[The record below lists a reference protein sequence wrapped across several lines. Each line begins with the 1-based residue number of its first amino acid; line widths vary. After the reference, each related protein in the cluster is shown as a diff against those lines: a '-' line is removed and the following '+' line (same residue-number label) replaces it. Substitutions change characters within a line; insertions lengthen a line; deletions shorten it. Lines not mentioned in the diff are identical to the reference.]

1 MILLIDAGNSIITI
15 GLHNGQKIEKTFTLE
30 TKKIKTKDE
39 FALFLISI
47 LNLNNI
53 DKDNITGAAIA
64 SVVPSINNALNDA
77 LDSYFGI
84 KPILIEPGI
93 KTGIK
98 LKVDN
103 PKEVG
108 ADLIADALAGH
119 VKYKKNLLIINCG
132 TATKY
137 SVVNEDG
144 EFIGV
149 AIAPGFQIGSE
160 GLFKKT
166 AQLPDV
172 GLKMPK
178 DPIGKNSVDSIAS
191 GLFYSYACSI
201 KCYIALIKE
210 HYGNDLIVILSGGV
224 SRYFSEYLKKEI
236 HYADLNLTLEGLKII
251 YDKNRNETT

>member
-15 GLHNGQKIEKTFTLE
+15 GLHNGRNIERTFTLE

-53 DKDNITGAAIA
+53 DKKDITGASIA
-64 SVVPSINNALNDA
+64 SVVPSINNALTEA
-77 LDSYFGI
+77 LETYFDL
-84 KPILIEPGI
+84 KPIIIEPGI

-108 ADLIADALAGH
+108 ADLIADALAGY

-137 SVVNEDG
+137 SVVTEDG

-201 KCYIALIKE
+201 KSYIALIKE

-251 YDKNRNETT
+251 YDKNKNEIT

>member
-15 GLHNGQKIEKTFTLE
+15 GLHNGDFIEKTFTLE

-53 DKDNITGAAIA
+53 DKKTITGAAIA
-64 SVVPSINNALNDA
+64 SVVPTINNVLK
-77 LDSYFGI
+77 DSLKTYFDI
-84 KPILIEPGI
+84 KPIIIEPGI
-93 KTGIK
+93 KMGIK

-137 SVVNEDG
+137 SLISEAG

-149 AIAPGFQIGSE
+149 AIAPGFLIGSE
-160 GLFKKT
+160 GLFTKT

-172 GLKMPK
+172 GLSMPK
-178 DPIGKNSVDSIAS
+178 DTIGKNSVDAIAS
-191 GLFYSYACSI
+191 GLFYSYAGSI
-201 KCYIALIKE
+201 KSYIALIKE
-210 HYGNDLIVILSGGV
+210 TYGNDLIVILTGGI
-224 SRYFSEYLKKEI
+224 SRYFEDYLKKEI
-236 HYADLNLTLEGLKII
+236 HYADINLTLEGLKII

>member
-15 GLHNGQKIEKTFTLE
+15 GLHNGRNIERTFTLE
-30 TKKIKTKDE
+30 TKKIRTKDE
-39 FALFLISI
+39 FALFLISLLE
-47 LNLNNI
+47 LNKLEIESI
-53 DKDNITGAAIA
+53 DGASIA
-64 SVVPSINNALNDA
+64 SVVPSINNALKEA
-77 LDSYFGI
+77 LETYFKI
-84 KPILIEPGI
+84 TPVIIEPGI

-119 VKYKKNLLIINCG
+119 VKYKNKLLIINCG

-137 SVVNEDG
+137 SVVTDNG

-201 KCYIALIKE
+201 RSYIALIKK
-210 HYGNDLIVILSGGV
+210 HYGDDLIVVLSGGI
-224 SRYFSEYLKKEI
+224 SRYFRDYLKDDI
-236 HYADLNLTLEGLKII
+236 NYSDMNLTLEGLKII
-251 YDKNRNETT
+251 YDKNKTEAT

>member
-1 MILLIDAGNSIITI
+1 MILLIDVGNSIITI
-15 GLHNGQKIEKTFTLE
+15 GLHNGQIIEKTFMIE

-53 DKDNITGAAIA
+53 DKETIIGASIA
-64 SVVPSINNALNDA
+64 SVVPSINNALIES
-77 LDSYFGI
+77 LKVYFNI
-84 KPILIEPGI
+84 KPIIIEPGI
-93 KTGIK
+93 KMGIK

-119 VKYKKNLLIINCG
+119 IKYKKNLLIINCG

-137 SVVNEDG
+137 SVITEAG

-178 DPIGKNSVDSIAS
+178 EPIGKNSVEAIAS

-201 KCYIALIKE
+201 KSYIALIKE
-210 HYGNDLIVILSGGV
+210 TYGNDLIVILTGGI

-236 HYADLNLTLEGLKII
+236 HYADINLTLEGLKII
-251 YDKNRNETT
+251 YDKNKNETT

>member
-15 GLHNGQKIEKTFTLE
+15 GLHNGRKIEKTFTIE

-53 DKDNITGAAIA
+53 DKKAISGAAIA
-64 SVVPSINNALNDA
+64 SVVPSINNALLEA
-77 LDSYFGI
+77 LEAYFGLNAVI
-84 KPILIEPGI
+84 IEPGI
-93 KTGIK
+93 KTGVI

-119 VKYKKNLLIINCG
+119 VKYKKKILIINCG

-137 SVVNEDG
+137 SVVNEKG

-178 DPIGKNSVDSIAS
+178 EPIGRNSVDSIAS

-201 KCYIALIKE
+201 KSYIKLIKDY
-210 HYGNDLIVILSGGV
+210 YGNDLIVILTGGI
-224 SRYFSEYLKKEI
+224 SRYFSDYLKEDI
-236 HYADLNLTLEGLKII
+236 DYADINLTLEGLKII

>member
-1 MILLIDAGNSIITI
+1 MILLIDVGNSIITM
-15 GLHNGQKIEKTFTLE
+15 GLHNGDSIEKTFTLE
-30 TKKIKTKDE
+30 TKKIKTMDE
-39 FALFLISI
+39 FTLFLVGI
-47 LNLNNI
+47 LNLNNV
-53 DKDNITGAAIA
+53 DKNTITGAAIA
-64 SVVPSINNALNDA
+64 SVVPSINNILKE
-77 LDSYFGI
+77 SMETYFGI
-84 KPILIEPGI
+84 KPIVVEPGI
-93 KTGIK
+93 KMGIK

-119 VKYKKNLLIINCG
+119 IKYKKNLLIINCG

-137 SVVNEDG
+137 SIISEKG

-166 AQLPDV
+166 AQLPDI
-172 GLKMPK
+172 GLNMPK
-178 DPIGKNSVDSIAS
+178 DPIGKNSVDALAS

-201 KCYIALIKE
+201 ISYIALIKE
-210 HYGNDLIVILSGGV
+210 TYGNDLIVILTGGI
-224 SRYFSEYLKKEI
+224 SRYFNEYLKKEI
-236 HYADLNLTLEGLKII
+236 HYADINLTLEGLKII